1 PQPAS
6 DAPTLTV
13 LAADGTPLRSWASED
28 GAQRQPTTPEA
39 VSPRY
44 LQALLHYED
53 RWFRGHPGV
62 NPVALA
68 RADWQWARHG
78 HIV

>member
-1 PQPAS
+1 ELPTMPLPRLRRIELAVAALGVAVLALDLALPLPQPARA
-6 DAPTLTV
+6 APTLTV

-44 LQALLHYED
+44 LQA
-53 RWFRGHPGV
+53 
-62 NPVALA
+62 
-68 RADWQWARHG
+68 
-78 HIV
+78 